1 MTSLTLKPV
10 TAVVLLAAT
19 VPAAA
24 QTSEPSA
31 VFDGSYQGVSRERFK
46 STSDAGSA
54 SYCTLDNNHPPSPLV
69 VANGTVRSL
78 NSRWQ
83 GTISP
88 QGWIVLHDQE
98 MRRMD
103 ARVDGQG
110 TIRGQISG
118 IFCSM
123 RFVWRRQAS

>member
-1 MTSLTLKPV
+1 MTPLTVKRA
-10 TAVVLLAAT
+10 TAAALLAAT
-19 VPAAA
+19 VPATA
-24 QTSEPSA
+24 QTTEPSA
-31 VFDGSYQGVSRERFK
+31 VFDGRYEGVSRERFK

-83 GTISP
+83 GTISA

-103 ARVDGQG
+103 ARIDGQDI
-110 TIRGQISG
+110 IRGQISG
-118 IFCSM
+118 TFCSM